1 MILKKELLREVDT
14 IVILTVSM
22 KTLGTKIGQWL
33 GISVLRLN
41 VVPEYFEGPME
52 ATTTITYEKQMIYL
66 ITTQSFI
73 ILTLI
78 MFAEVKLPTFNI

>member
-22 KTLGTKIGQWL
+22 KTLGIKMCQWL

-66 ITTQSFI
+66 ITTLGFFM
-73 ILTLI
+73 LTLI
-78 MFAEVKLPTFNI
+78 MFAEVKLPNFSF

>member
-1 MILKKELLREVDT
+1 MC
-14 IVILTVSM
+14 
-22 KTLGTKIGQWL
+22 QWL

-66 ITTQSFI
+66 ITTPSFI
-73 ILTLI
+73 TLTLI
-78 MFAEVKLPTFNI
+78 MFAEVKLPTFNF